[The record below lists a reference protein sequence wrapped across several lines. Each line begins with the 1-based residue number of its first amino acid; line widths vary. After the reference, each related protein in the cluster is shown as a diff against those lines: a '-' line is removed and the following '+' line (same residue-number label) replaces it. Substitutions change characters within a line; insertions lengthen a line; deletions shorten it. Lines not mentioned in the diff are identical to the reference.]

1 MNSRVVPIIE
11 TVSVVSTFGD
21 IKISWKIFSSFGKRR
36 YVFLVSY
43 PMYEMFK
50 VQERV
55 EILRIE
61 NEPSFWEI
69 SPIINS
75 GINTFANGMGSP
87 VSLSRARPE
96 TAKRKGVIGLNTV
109 N

>member
-11 TVSVVSTFGD
+11 TVSVFSTFGD
-21 IKISWKIFSSFGKRR
+21 MKISWKTLSPLGKRMGT
-36 YVFLVSY
+36 FSVSY